1 MTTDA
6 ARYGEVFA
14 PVYDEWYSDLDDADF
29 IAYMAHCRSE
39 HDHLRVLEL
48 GVGTGRLVESFIAAR
63 GHTRDEFVGI
73 DSSASMLERLATRH
87 RSLPVTTVLGD
98 MAASL
103 PEGPFDVVFC
113 GYNTIFNLPDDDSL
127 GRCLQEVARV
137 LNRDGDFFV
146 DMATPLDAEGVVSRG
161 PVAVSRGG
169 QSVLST
175 STHDVNSQTVTGE
188 FVHFV
193 SPRDVRRYPWSI
205 RYWTPAQFD
214 ELARQCGLHCV
225 ERVADGTGAAWAP
238 HISRHISRFRVA
250 TSRGHSRILR
260 PQ

>member
-1 MTTDA
+1 MGTDA

-29 IAYMAHCRSE
+29 ISYITRCRSE

-63 GHTRDEFVGI
+63 GHSHDEFVGI
-73 DSSASMLERLATRH
+73 DSSTSMLERLRTRH
-87 RSLPVTTVLGD
+87 GSLPVTAVHGD
-98 MAASL
+98 MASSL
-103 PEGPFDVVFC
+103 PQGPFDVVFC
-113 GYNTIFNLPDDDSL
+113 GYNTIFNLSDDDALVS
-127 GRCLQEVARV
+127 CLQEVARV
-137 LNRDGDFFV
+137 LRHDGDFFV
-146 DMATPLDAEGVVSRG
+146 DMATPLNGDDMTSRG

-169 QSVLST
+169 HNMLST
-175 STHDVNSQTVTGE
+175 STHDVRTQTVTGE
-188 FVHFV
+188 FVHFA

-214 ELARQCGLHCV
+214 ALARQSGLLCV
-225 ERVADGTGAAWAP
+225 ERVADGTGAPWAP

-250 TSRGHSRILR
+250 T
-260 PQ
+260 

>member
-1 MTTDA
+1 MGTGPEH
-6 ARYGEVFA
+6 YGEVFA

-29 IAYMAHCRSE
+29 IAYITRCRSE
-39 HDHLRVLEL
+39 QDHLRVLEL
-48 GVGTGRLVESFIAAR
+48 GIGSGRLLESFIVAR
-63 GHTRDEFVGI
+63 GHARDELVGI
-73 DSSASMLERLATRH
+73 DSSASMLEQLKIRR

-98 MAASL
+98 MAAAL

-127 GRCLQEVARV
+127 TGCLREVAHV
-137 LNRDGDFFV
+137 LHRDGDFFV
-146 DMATPLDAEGVVSRG
+146 DMATPLAAEATTSRG

-169 QSVLST
+169 NSVLIS

-193 SPRDVRRYPWSI
+193 SPHDVRRYPWSI

-225 ERVADGTGAAWAP
+225 ERVADGSGAPWAP

-250 TSRGHSRILR
+250 T
-260 PQ
+260 